1 MSSHSLPPA
10 RKQHHGSPRHNRL
23 CWVIQKCA
31 EELAYI
37 RRVNA
42 SETEPIPLAKRPPM
56 ALEIDCCTLTNR
68 VNYDAV
74 CIRHHK
80 PQHQIRIITP
90 YLPSLAASLFSL
102 SGCISRLLLSAYAP
116 LTLAVWQCPYSY

>member
-74 CIRHHK
+74 CTTSGSFGCCGVVHGFLMVI
-80 PQHQIRIITP
+80 
-90 YLPSLAASLFSL
+90 LFVGARRFSQ
-102 SGCISRLLLSAYAP
+102 GVR
-116 LTLAVWQCPYSY
+116 